1 MATPEQYDFI
11 ALGGGEPAKLL
22 AWDLSS
28 KYGKKCAVIEHGP
41 ISGACPTVACM
52 PTKTL
57 LHSAQLAHLA
67 RQAQASTP
75 GAAGNGF
82 NADMAKVFAR
92 KQEVVDGMADLFLG
106 IFAETKAELIR
117 GHGEFVDPKTI
128 SCNGRLLTAETV
140 LINTGS
146 KAFVDT
152 SIPGLADANPL
163 THVELLDIK
172 TLPSHLIIL
181 GGGYVGIEFAQA
193 YARFGSRVTV
203 IERNAQILA
212 KEDSDVVAELTRLLA
227 REGIDFLTSTS
238 VTHVSGTSGSEV
250 TLTLSHPTPGAGAAP
265 TSIRGTHLLV
275 AAGRTPTTANLG
287 LAAAGIKLTPTG
299 HIAVDAQLRT
309 SVPGVFAAG
318 DCAGSP
324 YFTHM
329 GWDDYRVL
337 LGVVTG
343 APREAGTMGRQVP
356 SVLFTTPEL
365 AHVGLREE
373 EAKKKGVGYRVVRA
387 PMGAFLRARALGE
400 TEGFAKALVE
410 EEGERVL
417 GFTALGPGA
426 GELLPV
432 VQLVM
437 KLGLSYKELVDLTIV
452 HPTMAEGLVDLFR
465 SVPPS
470 SK

>member
-1 MATPEQYDFI
+1 MSTPEQYDFI
-11 ALGGGEPAKLL
+11 ALGGGEAAKLL

-28 KYGKKCAVIEHGP
+28 NHGKKCAVIEHGP

-67 RQAQASTP
+67 RQVQASTP
-75 GAAGNGF
+75 GTTDGDF
-82 NADMAKVFAR
+82 KADMAKVFTR

-106 IFAETKAELIR
+106 IFAETKSELIR
-117 GHGEFVDPKTI
+117 GHGELVGPKII
-128 SCNGRLLTAETV
+128 SCNGRLLTGETV

-152 SIPGLADANPL
+152 SIPGLADAKPL
-163 THVELLDIK
+163 THVELLNIT

-181 GGGYVGIEFAQA
+181 GGGYVGMEFAQA

-203 IERNAQILA
+203 IERNAQVLH
-212 KEDSDVVAELTRLLA
+212 KEDSDVVAELTKILT
-227 REGIDFLTSTS
+227 REGVEFLTSTS
-238 VTHVSGTSGSEV
+238 VTHVTGTSGSSI
-250 TLTLSHPTPGAGAAP
+250 TLTLSGPGP
-265 TSIRGTHLLV
+265 SSIQGSHMLV
-275 AAGRTPTTANLG
+275 STGRTPNTTHIG
-287 LAAAGIKLTPTG
+287 LAAAGITLTATG
-299 HIAVDAQLRT
+299 HVAVDTQLRT

-329 GWDDYRVL
+329 GWDDYRVV
-337 LGVVTG
+337 LGAVTG
-343 APREAGTMGRQVP
+343 MPREGGTAGRQVP
-356 SVLFTTPEL
+356 STLFTSPEL
-365 AHVGLREE
+365 AHVGLREG
-373 EAKKKGVGYRVVRA
+373 EAKKKGVGYRLVKA
-387 PMGAFLRARALGE
+387 PMGAFLRTRALGE

-410 EEGERVL
+410 VDGERVL

-452 HPTMAEGLVDLFR
+452 HPTMCEGLVDLFR
-465 SVPPS
+465 SVPPQGQ
-470 SK
+470 